1 MRLVLGIAAAV
12 FMAVSG
18 VVSAQGAYPSKP
30 VRLIGPFVSGGILD
44 LMARAINEKLG
55 ALLGQPVIVEAR
67 PGADGSIGT
76 DAVARAAPDGYT
88 LLFAGL
94 PHVTLPALFNTP
106 WHPTKDFSGIATVS
120 HVANLVVIPTSVPAQ
135 SLAEFVNY
143 ARGRAGDINSLNG
156 GTAGPQNLN
165 IELFK
170 KAAGISM
177 TPIGYKGLVSGVP
190 DLLNGTLHFAIMP
203 YALVDA
209 HIKSGKLKPLA
220 VTSEKRLKQYPSI
233 PTMAEAGYPEASV
246 IGWYAVLAPAGTPRD
261 VIVRLNAAVN
271 TAIADPD
278 VIARIE
284 KLNAE
289 PLPAST
295 PEAVDAMLRKETD
308 RWQRLAKEAN
318 LRVK

>member
-1 MRLVLGIAAAV
+1 MRFVVGVAAAILL
-12 FMAVSG
+12 AVSS
-18 VVSAQGAYPSKP
+18 VAFAQGAYPSKP
-30 VRLIGPFVSGGILD
+30 VRMVGPFVAGGILD

-76 DAVARAAPDGYT
+76 EFVARAAPDGYT

-94 PHVTLPALFNTP
+94 PHATLPALFNTP

-120 HVANLVVIPTSVPAQ
+120 HVANLVVVPASVPVQ
-135 SLAEFVNY
+135 SLAEFVKY
-143 ARGRAGDINSLNG
+143 ASGRAGDINSLNG

-165 IELFK
+165 TELFK

-177 TPIGYKGLVSGVP
+177 TPVGYKGLVSGVP
-190 DLLNGTLHFAIMP
+190 DLLNGALHFAIMP

-209 HIKSGKLKPLA
+209 HIKAGKLKPLA
-220 VTSEKRLKQYPSI
+220 VTSEKRIKQYPGI

-246 IGWYAVLAPAGTPRD
+246 LGWYAVLAPAGTPRS
-261 VIVRLNAAVN
+261 VIVRLNTAVN
-271 TAIADPD
+271 AALADPD
-278 VIARIE
+278 VVARIE

-289 PLPAST
+289 PLPGST
-295 PEAVDAMLRKETD
+295 PQSVDAMLQKETD
-308 RWQRLAKEAN
+308 RWRRLAKEAG
-318 LRVK
+318 LKVQ

>member
-1 MRLVLGIAAAV
+1 MRLVLRIALAV
-12 FMAVSG
+12 EVAFSG
-18 VVSAQGAYPSKP
+18 VASAQGTYPSKP
-30 VRLIGPFVSGGILD
+30 IRLVGPFVSGGILD
-44 LMARAINEKLG
+44 LMARTINEKVG
-55 ALLGQPVIVEAR
+55 TLLGQPVIVEAR

-76 DAVARAAPDGYT
+76 DFVARAAPDGYT

-106 WHPTKDFSGIATVS
+106 WHPTKDFAGIATVS
-120 HVANLVVIPTSVPAQ
+120 HVANLVVVPTSVSAR
-135 SLAEFVNY
+135 SLADFVSY
-143 ARGRAGDINSLNG
+143 ARGRGADINSLNG

-165 IELFK
+165 TELFK
-170 KAAGISM
+170 KAAGIKM
-177 TPIGYKGLVSGVP
+177 TPVGYKGLVSGVP
-190 DLLNGTLHFAIMP
+190 DLLNGSLHFAIMP

-209 HIKSGKLKPLA
+209 HIKAGKLTPLA
-220 VTSEKRLKQYPSI
+220 VTSEKRIKQYPDV

-246 IGWYAVLAPAGTPRD
+246 LGWYAVLAPAGTPRN
-261 VIVRLNAAVN
+261 IIGQLNAVVN
-271 TAIADPD
+271 QALADPD

-289 PLPAST
+289 PLPGSR

-318 LRVK
+318 LRIK